1 MEDRAAESV
10 AMRRESAMLLAV
22 FSFIALVLA
31 TVGIYG
37 VVSYSVARR
46 TKEIGVRLVLG
57 ARRGEVTAGV
67 MREGMMIALSG
78 VAGGIIAAMALTRL
92 LRSLLYGVGVWDPVT
107 FVVVPLVLISV
118 ALVAC
123 YIPARRAAR
132 ISPMVALRWE

>member
-1 MEDRAAESV
+1 
-10 AMRRESAMLLAV
+10 
-22 FSFIALVLA
+22 
-31 TVGIYG
+31 
-37 VVSYSVARR
+37 
-46 TKEIGVRLVLG
+46 
-57 ARRGEVTAGV
+57 

>member
-1 MEDRAAESV
+1 
-10 AMRRESAMLLAV
+10 
-22 FSFIALVLA
+22 
-31 TVGIYG
+31 
-37 VVSYSVARR
+37 
-46 TKEIGVRLVLG
+46 
-57 ARRGEVTAGV
+57 
-67 MREGMMIALSG
+67 
-78 VAGGIIAAMALTRL
+78 MALTRL